1 MGVRLDIGPRVQE
14 DIHAFEVVI
23 LDGFHQCRRAELVRL
38 ADIRALPKQPAQ
50 HVAVMALDR
59 VEQGRAA
66 VAPARSSSGPASS
79 PASSPV
85 PVSPA
90 AEAVLA
96 TVRARLADDL
106 DAPGA
111 VAAIDGWAEAVL
123 DNMARSGAAPQDA
136 ALVRDLADALLGVTL

>member
-1 MGVRLDIGPRVQE
+1 
-14 DIHAFEVVI
+14 
-23 LDGFHQCRRAELVRL
+23 
-38 ADIRALPKQPAQ
+38 
-50 HVAVMALDR
+50 
-59 VEQGRAA
+59 
-66 VAPARSSSGPASS
+66 
-79 PASSPV
+79 
-85 PVSPA
+85 
-90 AEAVLA
+90 VLA